1 MKTHVDPNIFLTY
14 RAKDIQTKMSS
25 NPTCIEIDDEP
36 EIALEKLDS
45 HDFDQAPVVSD
56 RTVIGWIV
64 KRELRLDHRL
74 LCSLIVVVKS
84 FPSDSWLLQ
93 QMSLN

>member
-64 KRELRLDHRL
+64 KRAESRP
-74 LCSLIVVVKS
+74 
-84 FPSDSWLLQ
+84 PSREMLSSSKPRRFDK
-93 QMSLN
+93 

>member
-84 FPSDSWLLQ
+84 FPSDS
-93 QMSLN
+93 